1 MVKIVQA
8 KTEEDCKICGEF
20 MSKLINYEAKLDA
33 TINSNVTINGL
44 FENNLNNKDFYFA
57 YAIENNKPIGFVFGY
72 LQVGKGKVRST
83 NILNLEALFVEE
95 NYRKNGVGKQLLKSF
110 ESWGKTKFG
119 KDFVVE
125 ITYLNS
131 NEKAKNFYES
141 LGYRPV
147 KTILRKKE

>member
-1 MVKIVQA
+1 MVKTVQA

-57 YAIENNKPIGFVFGY
+57 YAIENNKPIGFLFGY

-110 ESWGKTKFG
+110 EAWAGKRYNG
-119 KDFVVE
+119 DFQIE
-125 ITYLNS
+125 ITYINS
-131 NEKAKNFYES
+131 NQSAQKFYES
-141 LGYRPV
+141 MGYIPV
-147 KTILRKKE
+147 KTILRK